1 MMDATRDHSFEIVGA
16 ETLEC
21 ELNGVRAAAA
31 GSLAGISG
39 GRTLLRSRSRAAA
52 STRPPWV
59 AAAIEQHSDTC
70 ADPIARFHRTFRVVS
85 ASSSEMFPI
94 NSAGECATR

>member
-1 MMDATRDHSFEIVGA
+1 MMNATRDHSFEIVGA

-21 ELNGVRAAAA
+21 ELNRVRAAAA
-31 GSLAGISG
+31 GLAGISG

-59 AAAIEQHSDTC
+59 AAAIEQRSDTC

-85 ASSSEMFPI
+85 ASSSEMFPV